1 MLPRL
6 ALILAAAL
14 LLAFGMVR
22 SAHAMHIS
30 EGFLP
35 PMWAAVWLVAVIPFF
50 LWGLRSIA
58 RQVNRSPQSKI
69 TLGMSGAYA
78 FVLSGLKLPSVT
90 GSCSHPTGVALGA
103 ILFGPTTMV
112 VLGTIVLLFQ
122 AIILAHGGLTT
133 LGANVFSMALV
144 GPFVAYGVFRA
155 FRGLGLT
162 WAVFLAAALADWTTY
177 IVTAGQ
183 LALAAGFSA
192 NHVFEVG
199 PYAITAGQLGLAWS
213 GATGGIIESFVK
225 FLGIFAFTQVP
236 LAIAEGILTVI
247 VFNLLV
253 QHSRDVLVEQGIL
266 PAEAPTPAPGAT
278 AAAG

>member
-1 MLPRL
+1 MSTVLAHPKTLQRL

-35 PMWAAVWLVAVIPFF
+35 PMWAVVWFVVVIPFF
-50 LWGLRSIA
+50 LWGLRSVA

-69 TLGMSGAYA
+69 TLGMSGAFA

-103 ILFGPTTMV
+103 ILFGPTAMV

-133 LGANVFSMALV
+133 LGANVFSMAVV
-144 GPFVAYGVFRA
+144 GPFVAYGIFRT
-155 FRGLGLT
+155 FRGTLGLT
-162 WAVFLAAALADWTTY
+162 WAVFLAAAIANWATY

-183 LALAAGFSA
+183 LALAWPA
-192 NHVFEVG
+192 
-199 PYAITAGQLGLAWS
+199 
-213 GATGGIIESFVK
+213 ATGGIVESFVK
-225 FLGIFAFTQVP
+225 FLGIFAITQVP

-266 PAEAPTPAPGAT
+266 PADTPTPAPGTSAAT
-278 AAAG
+278 S

>member
-1 MLPRL
+1 MSTVLAHPKTLQRL

-35 PMWAAVWLVAVIPFF
+35 AGMWAAIWFVAVIPFF

-112 VLGTIVLLFQ
+112 VLGTIVLTVPGD
-122 AIILAHGGLTT
+122 HP
-133 LGANVFSMALV
+133 GARWLDDARRQRLLD
-144 GPFVAYGVFRA
+144 
-155 FRGLGLT
+155 GLGR
-162 WAVFLAAALADWTTY
+162 AVRRLRRLPR
-177 IVTAGQ
+177 V
-183 LALAAGFSA
+183 
-192 NHVFEVG
+192 
-199 PYAITAGQLGLAWS
+199 PRS
-213 GATGGIIESFVK
+213 GA
-225 FLGIFAFTQVP
+225 
-236 LAIAEGILTVI
+236 
-247 VFNLLV
+247 
-253 QHSRDVLVEQGIL
+253 
-266 PAEAPTPAPGAT
+266 
-278 AAAG
+278 

>member
-1 MLPRL
+1 MSTVL
-6 ALILAAAL
+6 ARSKTLQRVAMILAAAL

-35 PMWAAVWLVAVIPFF
+35 PMWAVIWFVIVIPFF

-155 FRGLGLT
+155 FRGVGLA
-162 WAVFLAAALADWTTY
+162 WAVFLAAAIANWSTY

-183 LALAAGFSA
+183 LALAWPA
-192 NHVFEVG
+192 
-199 PYAITAGQLGLAWS
+199 
-213 GATGGIIESFVK
+213 ATGGIVESFVK
-225 FLGIFAFTQVP
+225 FLGIFAITQVP

-266 PAEAPTPAPGAT
+266 PAEAPTPATGAS